1 MTNYRHSIDSELDLF
16 WKMTTKHFKQKK
28 IKDSLINM
36 VAGVGALALIGCS
49 TPASDNSNLETP
61 TSTIT
66 IGGSSEV
73 YEVLEILTEAYELER
88 EGVEFEFLPPSQTSA
103 GIIGI
108 ESETIDIGG
117 VSRAVTPKEAG
128 DALRY
133 LPLVETPL
141 VLAIHETVTGI
152 TDITTDQIQAIY
164 SGEITNWQELG
175 GPDAAIALFDF
186 VEDENEKKVLRAA
199 YLGAELEV
207 TDAAIVFA
215 EDDELMDVATSTEFS
230 LAALPFEEELEDLPI
245 TILTIDGIE
254 PSPDNLRSGAYKMVL
269 PLGVV
274 LAQEPSAAT
283 QQFIEFTQSEEGQ
296 AALRAAEYTVIQ
308 P

>member
-1 MTNYRHSIDSELDLF
+1 
-16 WKMTTKHFKQKK
+16 MTTKHFKQKK